1 MTKDKYFLSWKWVDE
16 QLNEIGDRLEGVEV
30 EFVSGIPRGGL
41 IPAVMMSHAFG
52 FKYISYSSAKL
63 LPSDLRKKT
72 LVIDDIADTGHTLNQ
87 VIKLLKSRKPKSL
100 EVCCL
105 LNKFSR
111 RETDIDSR
119 WVGFNI
125 PDEFVVGY
133 GIDYAQDNRHLPFIG
148 KVVQK

>member
-1 MTKDKYFLSWKWVDE
+1 MSNNKKNKFYGVNDDLWGHKWGFKDSSFIINDDNTVTFTGKRYEGISGE
-16 QLNEIGDRLEGVEV
+16 RL
-30 EFVSGIPRGGL
+30 PYL
-41 IPAVMMSHAFG
+41 IPFVT
-52 FKYISYSSAKL
+52 KVLNTDIKNLDVL
-63 LPSDLRKKT
+63 L
-72 LVIDDIADTGHTLNQ
+72 VEDIIDTGHTLNQ

-111 RETDIDSR
+111 RETDIESK
-119 WVGFNI
+119 WVGFDI

-148 KVVQK
+148 KVVQ